1 MICSAFVLSSSTVY
15 STCLQSQDLSEAK
28 VNQYTSKTDF
38 FFLGLCNVAMCVGC
52 TIYCIQYISDG
63 WSLPCRRCAP
73 PLRPGMYVWSK
84 STWYQVESRNAPFRL
99 AEARRTDALSLVS
112 PAKLRPCPLQGYM
125 CIQEEG
131 GPEEDR
137 HPHPRRPEKWC
148 YSDPNAMD
156 VNPDTVSSAV
166 MVNHVSF
173 LCQGNHTWS

>member
-112 PAKLRPCPLQGYM
+112 PAKLRPCPGCRATCVFKKRAAQRKIGILILVVLKNGAIPTPTQWTS
-125 CIQEEG
+125 I
-131 GPEEDR
+131 PI
-137 HPHPRRPEKWC
+137 P
-148 YSDPNAMD
+148 
-156 VNPDTVSSAV
+156 
-166 MVNHVSF
+166 
-173 LCQGNHTWS
+173 